1 MILEKNIKRDILPG
15 KSDHSL
21 EQTPDPTKVVWVH
34 AAEEPPAVINS
45 PKHTT

>member
-1 MILEKNIKRDILPG
+1 MILEKNIKQDILPG

-21 EQTPDPTKVVWVH
+21 EQTP
-34 AAEEPPAVINS
+34 AVITS